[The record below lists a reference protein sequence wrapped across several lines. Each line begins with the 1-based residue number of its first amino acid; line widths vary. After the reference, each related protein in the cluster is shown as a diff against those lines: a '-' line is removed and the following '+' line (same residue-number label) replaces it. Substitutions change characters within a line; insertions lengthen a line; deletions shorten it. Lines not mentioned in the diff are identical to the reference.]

1 MNVKVKDQG
10 GYTLPMALIILS
22 LLFTIAGIAV
32 AGLAQQSKETRYFK
46 DYQIFLLDCKTAMAE
61 CEATAMADP
70 EGLFFPQRGNL
81 QNASYACYVEKT
93 ESTGYTLLLEVKG
106 GAYAQTYEGQ
116 VVLEKPM
123 PAERTGYFQSGV
135 YLSGSPEE
143 QPPFLEEPL
152 EEEPQESDLPQEPE
166 PDPQEP
172 EPPEGDIPPE
182 ETPPE
187 EPQIKVLK
195 VLWSIK

>member
-1 MNVKVKDQG
+1 MNAKGKDQG

-32 AGLAQQSKETRYFK
+32 ASLAQQSKETRYFK

-61 CEATAMADP
+61 CEAIAMADP
-70 EGLFFPQRGNL
+70 QGLFFPHRGNL

-116 VVLEKPM
+116 VVLEMPM
-123 PAERTGYFQSGV
+123 PAERSGCFQSVV
-135 YLSGSPEE
+135 YLSAPPEE
-143 QPPFLEEPL
+143 QPPLLEEPL
-152 EEEPQESDLPQEPE
+152 EEEPQESDLPED

-172 EPPEGDIPPE
+172 EPPEEEIPPE
-182 ETPPE
+182 EIPPE
-187 EPQIKVLK
+187 EPKIKVLK